1 MQIRTQIEKKIAA
14 KILEISEI
22 EGQMREAKAYIAGMQ
37 EALKFIPRDNSEVV
51 LEKSPELSLRYGSD
65 MAKAYTFLKSI
76 ARPVYIDE
84 ILKGIGKEVNKENRS
99 TVSGSLGNYA
109 RRNEIFTR
117 TAPNTF
123 GLVEFSASEII
134 SGMRELSDDNLPP
147 SFGIFT
153 DASNID
159 NGPSDEDIPF

>member
-1 MQIRTQIEKKIAA
+1 MQVRTQIEKKIAA
-14 KILEISEI
+14 KTLEIVEI
-22 EGQMREAKAYIAGMQ
+22 EGQLREAKAYIAGMQ
-37 EALKFIPRDNSEVV
+37 EALKLIPRDNSEVV
-51 LEKSPELSLRYGSD
+51 LEKSPEQSLRYGSD
-65 MAKAYTFLKSI
+65 MAKAYTYLKSI
-76 ARPVYIDE
+76 GRPVYIDE

-123 GLVEFSASEII
+123 GLVVFNSSEEI
-134 SGMRELSDDNLPP
+134 SKGGELSDDSFPP
-147 SFGIFT
+147 NFGEFT
-153 DASNID
+153 DASSFA